1 MTININNKFLFYLF
15 PFLLGLITSFS
26 LTPYNIIIINF
37 ISFPLFFIFFV
48 SNFNKNKWLSFKI
61 GWLFGL
67 GYFISSLYWITNA
80 LTFDNQF
87 QNLIPIAFIV
97 IPSFFALFYGLTT
110 LTCYFFNLKKNFSSI
125 LIFSTIF
132 SLTEFLRGFILGGFP
147 WNLNAFSWV
156 NYISFVQIISIIGT
170 YSFNLLSITIF
181 LFPSILFFKYNLKFK
196 LLSSFFL
203 IFLLILNYLYGSTVI
218 NNFKK
223 NKYTKISSTIK
234 IISPK
239 IEIDRYFENYN
250 PSKIILELIE
260 LSNPNSQE
268 KTIFIFP
275 EGVLT
280 GTNIN
285 DITAYKK
292 LFTDNY
298 SSDHKII
305 LGLNSSQ
312 NSKIFNSLVVLDN
325 NLNVLA
331 QYNKNHLVPFGEFLP
346 FENLISKLGIK
357 KITSGYQSF
366 SPDITRKVLNI
377 NNLNFLPL
385 ICYEII
391 YSGRLNK
398 ENKDYDF
405 ILNISEDG
413 WFGNS
418 IGPHQHF
425 SHSIFRAIEEGKN
438 LIRSTNNGITA
449 YIDPTGQV
457 LHKIESTQKGVI
469 EVNKFK
475 NNKKTFFSIHG
486 NNLFFY
492 FILFYI
498 SLIFFLKKKGS

>member
-110 LTCYFFNLKKNFSSI
+110 LTCYFFNLEKNFSSI

-147 WNLNAFSWV
+147 WNLIAFAWTD
-156 NYISFVQIISIIGT
+156 YLYFLQILSFIGT

-181 LFPSILFFKYNLKFK
+181 LIPVIILFNYKNLTK
-196 LLSSFFL
+196 SFIL
-203 IFLLILNYLYGSTVI
+203 IFSLVILIINFLYGSFVI
-218 NNFKK
+218 NTNQDLNNK
-223 NKYTKISSTIK
+223 NSNSLIK
-234 IISPK
+234 IVSPK
-239 IEIDRYFENYN
+239 IDIERYFTNEN
-250 PSKIILELIE
+250 PEKIILELVK
-260 LSNPNSQE
+260 LSDPEDIE

-275 EGVLT
+275 EGVFS
-280 GTNIN
+280 NIYLEDLN
-285 DITAYKK
+285 NYRYIFSK
-292 LFTDNY
+292 NY
-298 SSDHKII
+298 SDQHKIVI
-305 LGLNSSQ
+305 GI
-312 NSKIFNSLVVLDN
+312 NSKDDSGIFNSMVVLDK
-325 NLNVLA
+325 NLNILDK
-331 QYNKNHLVPFGEFLP
+331 YNKNKLVPFGEFLP
-346 FENLISKLGIK
+346 FENFFSKFGIK
-357 KITSGYQSF
+357 KITQGYNSF
-366 SPDITRKVLNI
+366 SSDNKRNILNI
-377 NNLNFLPL
+377 NNIYLLPL

-391 YSGRLNK
+391 YSGEIKRN
-398 ENKDYDF
+398 DDF
-405 ILNISEDG
+405 DILLNISEDG

-418 IGPHQHF
+418 VGPYQHF
-425 SHSIFRAIEEGKN
+425 SHSVFRSIEEGKN
-438 LIRSTNNGITA
+438 LIRSANNGISA
-449 YIDPTGQV
+449 FINSKGQIIS
-457 LHKIESTQKGVI
+457 KIESTERGVI
-469 EVNKFK
+469 EIKSFEET
-475 NNKKTFFSIHG
+475 KKTLFSSFG
-486 NNLFFY
+486 NKIFFY
-492 FILFYI
+492 FLLFYI